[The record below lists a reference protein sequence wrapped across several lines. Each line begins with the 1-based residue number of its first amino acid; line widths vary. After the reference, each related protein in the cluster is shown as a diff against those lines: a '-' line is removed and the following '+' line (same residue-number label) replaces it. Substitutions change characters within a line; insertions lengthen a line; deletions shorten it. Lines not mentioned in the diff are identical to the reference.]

1 MKTKILSF
9 LILLFVQ
16 LTFAQMNPFTENLV
30 SVSELIDGTLTI
42 PENIENPPLVILIQG
57 SGPTDRDGN
66 QMMMKNDASKKIAHQ
81 LAENGIA
88 SYRFDKRIFKMTK
101 FKIKEADLRFEDF
114 VTDVNSILE
123 YFKADKKFDKII
135 LAGHSEGSL
144 IGMLAAQQGADAFIS
159 LAGPGRSID
168 KIVVEQLA
176 KQSEELSKNAR
187 QAFDELGK
195 TGSTTNYSPYLESI
209 FRPSVQPYI
218 RSWMKYDPALEI
230 AKLEVPILIING
242 SFDLQVDSTDA
253 EILNA
258 AAPNSKMVI
267 LKNMNHI
274 FREIKGENLEN
285 TKAYNEPNRPLHPEL
300 IPVLTD
306 FIKSVKIRSVES
318 N

>member
-9 LILLFVQ
+9 IMLLIVQ
-16 LTFAQMNPFTENLV
+16 LALAQMNPFTENLV
-30 SVSELIDGTLTI
+30 SVNELIDGTLTL
-42 PENIENPPLVILIQG
+42 PEKIENPSLVILIQG

-88 SYRFDKRIFKMTK
+88 SYRFDKRIFKMNK
-101 FKIKEADLRFEDF
+101 FKIKEADLRFEYF
-114 VTDVNSILE
+114 VTDVNAILE
-123 YFKADKKFDKII
+123 YFKADKNFDKII

-144 IGMLAAQQGADAFIS
+144 IGMIAAQHGADAFIS
-159 LAGPGRSID
+159 LAGAGRSID
-168 KIVVEQLA
+168 KIIVEQLA
-176 KQSEELSKNAR
+176 KQSEELSENAR
-187 QAFDELGK
+187 QALDEIIE
-195 TGSTTNYSPYLESI
+195 TGSTVNYSPYLESI

-218 RSWMKYDPALEI
+218 NSWMKYDPALEI
-230 AKLEVPILIING
+230 AKLEIPILIING
-242 SFDLQVDSTDA
+242 SFDLQVDTTDA

-258 AAPNSKMVI
+258 AAQNSKLVI
-267 LKNMNHI
+267 LENMNHI

-306 FIKSVKIRSVES
+306 FIKSIK
-318 N
+318 

>member
-1 MKTKILSF
+1 MKTKTLSF
-9 LILLFVQ
+9 LMLLFVQ
-16 LTFAQMNPFTENLV
+16 LTFAQMNPFTENSV
-30 SVSELIDGTLTI
+30 SVNELIDGTLTI
-42 PENIENPPLVILIQG
+42 PENNENPPLVILIQG

-66 QMMMKNDASKKIAHQ
+66 QLMMKNDASKKIAHQ

-88 SYRFDKRIFKMTK
+88 SYRFDKRIFKMNK
-101 FKIKEADLRFEDF
+101 FRIKEADLRFEDF

-123 YFKADKKFDKII
+123 YFKADKNFDKII

-187 QAFDELGK
+187 QAFDEMGK

-209 FRPSVQPYI
+209 FRPSVQPYMG
-218 RSWMKYDPALEI
+218 SWMKYDPALEI

-242 SFDLQVDSTDA
+242 SLDLQVDTTDA
-253 EILNA
+253 EILNT
-258 AAPNSKMVI
+258 AAPNSKLVI

-300 IPVLTD
+300 ITALTD
-306 FIKSVKIRSVES
+306 FINSIK
-318 N
+318 

>member
-1 MKTKILSF
+1 MKIKILSF
-9 LILLFVQ
+9 ILLLIVQ
-16 LTFAQMNPFTENLV
+16 LTFAQMNPYTENLV
-30 SVSELIDGTLTI
+30 SVNELIDGTLTL

-101 FKIKEADLRFEDF
+101 FKIKEEDLRFEDF

-144 IGMLAAQQGADAFIS
+144 IGMLAAQKGADAFIS

-187 QAFDELGK
+187 QAFDEITE
-195 TGSTTNYSPYLESI
+195 TGSTVNYSPYLESI

-218 RSWMKYDPALEI
+218 ASWMKYDPALEI
-230 AKLEVPILIING
+230 AKLEIPILIVNG
-242 SFDLQVDSTDA
+242 SFDLQVDTTDA

-258 AAPNSKMVI
+258 AAPNSKLVI

-274 FREIKGENLEN
+274 FREINGENLEN
-285 TKAYNEPNRPLHPEL
+285 TKAYNEPNRSLHPEL
-300 IPVLTD
+300 IPVLID
-306 FIKSVKIRSVES
+306 FIKAIL
-318 N
+318 

>member
-9 LILLFVQ
+9 LILLCVH

-30 SVSELIDGTLTI
+30 SVNELIDGTLTI
-42 PENIENPPLVILIQG
+42 PENFENPPLVILIQG

-88 SYRFDKRIFKMTK
+88 SYRFDKRIFKMNK
-101 FKIKEADLRFEDF
+101 FRIKEADLRFEDF
-114 VTDVNSILE
+114 VTDVNSILD

-176 KQSEELSKNAR
+176 KQSEELSENAR
-187 QAFDELGK
+187 QAFDEMGK

-209 FRPSVQPYI
+209 FRPSVQPYM

-253 EILNA
+253 EILNLA
-258 AAPNSKMVI
+258 TPTSKLVI

-306 FIKSVKIRSVES
+306 FIISIK
-318 N
+318 

>member
-9 LILLFVQ
+9 LMLLFVQ
-16 LTFAQMNPFTENLV
+16 LTFAQMNLFTENLV
-30 SVSELIDGTLTI
+30 SVNELIDGTLTI

-66 QMMMKNDASKKIAHQ
+66 QRMMKNDASKKIAHQ

-88 SYRFDKRIFKMTK
+88 SYRFDKRIFKMNK
-101 FKIKEADLRFEDF
+101 FRINEADLRFEDF

-123 YFKADKKFDKII
+123 YFKADKNFNKII

-144 IGMLAAQQGADAFIS
+144 IGMLAAQQEADAFIS

-187 QAFDELGK
+187 QAFDEIGK
-195 TGSTTNYSPYLESI
+195 PGSTSNYSPYLESI
-209 FRPSVQPYI
+209 FRPSLQPYMC
-218 RSWMKYDPALEI
+218 SWMKYDPALEI
-230 AKLEVPILIING
+230 AKLVVPTLIING

-253 EILNA
+253 EILNVA
-258 AAPNSKMVI
+258 ASNSKLVI

-274 FREIKGENLEN
+274 LGKLRGKIWKTPKHTMN
-285 TKAYNEPNRPLHPEL
+285 P
-300 IPVLTD
+300 TD
-306 FIKSVKIRSVES
+306 RFILS
-318 N
+318 

>member
-9 LILLFVQ
+9 LMLLFVQ
-16 LTFAQMNPFTENLV
+16 LTFSQMNPFTENPV
-30 SVSELIDGTLTI
+30 SVNEFIDGTLTF
-42 PENIENPPLVILIQG
+42 PENIKNPPLVILIQG

-66 QMMMKNDASKKIAHQ
+66 QIMMKNDASKKIAHQ

-88 SYRFDKRIFKMTK
+88 SYRFDKRIFKMNK
-101 FKIKEADLRFEDF
+101 FRIKEADLRFEDF

-123 YFKADKKFDKII
+123 YFKADKNFDKII

-144 IGMLAAQQGADAFIS
+144 IGMLAAQQRVDAFIS
-159 LAGPGRSID
+159 LEGPGRSID

-176 KQSEELSKNAR
+176 KQSDELSENAR
-187 QAFDELGK
+187 QAFDEMGK

-218 RSWMKYDPALEI
+218 ASWMKYDPALEI
-230 AKLEVPILIING
+230 AKLEIPILIING
-242 SFDLQVDSTDA
+242 SLDLQVDTTDA

-258 AAPNSKMVI
+258 AAPNSKLVI

-274 FREIKGENLEN
+274 FREIKGGNLEN

-300 IPVLTD
+300 IPVLTN
-306 FIKSVKIRSVES
+306 FINSIK
-318 N
+318 

>member
-1 MKTKILSF
+1 MKINIPSF
-9 LILLFVQ
+9 LMLLFVQ

-30 SVSELIDGTLTI
+30 SVNKLIDGTLTI
-42 PENIENPPLVILIQG
+42 PKNIENPPLVILIQG

-88 SYRFDKRIFKMTK
+88 SYRFDKRIFKMNK

-123 YFKADKKFDKII
+123 YFKADKNFDKII

-176 KQSEELSKNAR
+176 KQSEELSENAR
-187 QAFDELGK
+187 QAFVEMDK

-209 FRPSVQPYI
+209 FRPSVQPYM
-218 RSWMKYDPALEI
+218 RSWMKYDPAREI
-230 AKLEVPILIING
+230 AKLEVPTLIING

-258 AAPNSKMVI
+258 AASNSKLVI

-306 FIKSVKIRSVES
+306 FIKSIK
-318 N
+318 